1 MLTLCITSGKGGVGK
16 TTLSI
21 NLGLAMVAAG
31 RRVLL
36 LDGDLGLANLNVLL
50 GIVPRFTIQDV
61 VRGERTLAQVVTPS
75 AHGLDLIAGGS
86 GIAELADLGV
96 EAHENVLRG
105 LEKLSGYDVL
115 IVDTSAGI
123 GENVIRFIQ
132 ACDETLIVTT
142 PHPTSLT
149 DAYGV
154 IKTVLSRESRALKL
168 VVNMVN
174 TENDAKV
181 VASRLIGVT
190 DKFMRG
196 SLSAIGY
203 VVRDPLIERSILA
216 QKPHMVLNPTAPSAQ
231 RIREI
236 AKRLLGLPDEDP
248 NGGFRRFLQRLI
260 GR

>member
-36 LDGDLGLANLNVLL
+36 LDGDLGLANLNVML
-50 GIVPRFTIQDV
+50 GIMPRFTIQDV
-61 VRGERTLAQVVTPS
+61 VRGERTLSQIVTPT
-75 AHGLDLIAGGS
+75 AYGLDLIAGGS
-86 GIAELADLGV
+86 GIAELADLDTQSRDHFLKGFD
-96 EAHENVLRG
+96 R
-105 LEKLSGYDVL
+105 LSGYDVL
-115 IVDTSAGI
+115 IVDTGAGI
-123 GENVIRFIQ
+123 GENVIRFIM

-168 VVNMVN
+168 VVNTVN
-174 TENDAKV
+174 SENDARV

-190 DKFMRG
+190 DKFMKG
-196 SLSAIGY
+196 SLTGIGY
-203 VVRDPLIERSILA
+203 VPRDPLIERSILA
-216 QKPHMVLNPTAPSAQ
+216 QKPHLALNPTAASAQ
-231 RIREI
+231 CIREI
-236 AKRLLGLPDEDP
+236 AKRLLGLPDDDP
-248 NGGFRRFLQRLI
+248 GHGFGRFLRRLM